1 MRTPLTQRVQKHR
14 DAMRASGLRPVQ
26 IWLPDTRS
34 PGFLEECRRQARIV
48 AAADAMDTDTDAFI
62 DAALADLG
70 DEADA

>member
-34 PGFLEECRRQARIV
+34 PDFLKECRRQARIA
-48 AAADAMDTDTDAFI
+48 AAADALDTSTDAFI